1 MIMPLLC
8 AVCSYFFI
16 ASCLSFRRILKLLD
30 LYEEHLIARAREQ
43 KIHTRS
49 YANMIKLGFIDDLFW
64 PKNIFKEMRAV
75 YGWLKS

>member
-1 MIMPLLC
+1 MISFVLC
-8 AVCSYFFI
+8 TVCSYFFV
-16 ASCLSFRRILKLLD
+16 ALCLAFRRVLKLLD

-49 YANMIKLGFIDDLFW
+49 YANMIKLGFIDDIFW
-64 PKNIFKEMRAV
+64 PKNLFEEIRAV